1 MKLCTGSVYYSND
14 RYLLVLS
21 QYEVVMVHSWWH
33 HVSIGQR
40 CLCKLRKDGDLVGW
54 HRCFTHSQTL
64 KDRATQLLRNRS
76 GDLVTQS
83 LDCSNWLSVFN
94 NPIRLNIRPIQILFI
109 GWAKSILTLEAGLGT
124 IHNTLHTVP
133 IQLRAE
139 FFLQFCDTLTWK
151 NWLIFLTIHKKE
163 ACPNVQP
170 LLEKA
175 LAEKIRLE
183 SVI

>member
-21 QYEVVMVHSWWH
+21 QYEAAMVHACWH
-33 HVSIGQR
+33 QASIGHW
-40 CLCKLRKDGDLVGW
+40 CLCNVYWKKDGDLVGW
-54 HRCFTHSQTL
+54 HRCFTHSQTF

-124 IHNTLHTVP
+124 IHITYCTNSIEGRVFSS
-133 IQLRAE
+133 ILRHS
-139 FFLQFCDTLTWK
+139 
-151 NWLIFLTIHKKE
+151 NMKE
-163 ACPNVQP
+163 
-170 LLEKA
+170 
-175 LAEKIRLE
+175 LADI
-183 SVI
+183 SNHS